1 MGHVAVSLPVRTL
14 LKRDLF
20 GAVSHV
26 HVPGADREDCVE
38 RDTTVAAGGLRW
50 LARRL
55 AAREARAM
63 TELRGLPGVPR
74 LLSWD
79 GRRLARSWVPG
90 TPLQGADGVDA
101 AWFRE
106 ALRLLRRIHAAGVV
120 HNDLAKEPNWLV
132 DADGR
137 PALLDFQL
145 ALRPRVRGRVFRAL
159 AYDDLRHLL
168 KHKRT
173 YCPDRLT
180 ARQRAILARRSAL
193 AAAWAHTVKPV
204 YRFVTRRMLGWADR
218 EGAGDRGADQ
228 GSTVSKSSAGASPG
242 RK

>member
-1 MGHVAVSLPVRTL
+1 VNATGRTP

-20 GAVSHV
+20 GIVSRIQS
-26 HVPGADREDCVE
+26 PDSALEDCVE
-38 RDTTVAAGGLRW
+38 RDTTAAAPGVRW

-55 AAREARAM
+55 AAREARALHG
-63 TELRGLPGVPR
+63 LRRVPGIPSLV
-74 LLSWD
+74 SWD
-79 GRRLARSWVPG
+79 GERLVRSWVPG
-90 TPLQGADGVDA
+90 APLQAAPRVDA

-106 ALRLLRRIHAAGVV
+106 ALRLLRRVHAAGIV

-132 DADGR
+132 SPDGR

-145 ALRPRVRGRVFRAL
+145 AVRLRVRGRLFRTL

-173 YCPDRLT
+173 YCPERLT
-180 ARQRAILARRSAL
+180 ARQRAILARRSVP
-193 AAAWAHTVKPV
+193 AAAWARTVKPA
-204 YRFVTRRMLGWADR
+204 YRFVTRRVFGWADR
-218 EGAGDRGADQ
+218 EGAGDRGAVQ